1 MAHGKEY
8 GYGSLRIKAET
19 IEFLKEM
26 KEAFEDSYQK
36 KFTMDEFIRQMAAS
50 VEDGDQGV
58 WEIYCMKQ
66 AQKNELKAK
75 IEESQLR
82 RKIKSES

>member
-8 GYGSLRIKAET
+8 GYGSLRIKTET

-50 VEDGDQGV
+50 VEDGNQGV

-66 AQKNELKAK
+66 AQKNELMAK
-75 IEESQLR
+75 IEESQKLR
-82 RKIKSES
+82 ELKKQ